1 MYKFKHK
8 NVKYLTVQTLNIH
21 TDKITSNKTKIEHKR
36 IINKIVADQA
46 IKINDW
52 CTGGREGGEREN

>member
-21 TDKITSNKTKIEHKR
+21 SDKITSNKTKIEHKR

-46 IKINDW
+46 IKIND
-52 CTGGREGGEREN
+52 